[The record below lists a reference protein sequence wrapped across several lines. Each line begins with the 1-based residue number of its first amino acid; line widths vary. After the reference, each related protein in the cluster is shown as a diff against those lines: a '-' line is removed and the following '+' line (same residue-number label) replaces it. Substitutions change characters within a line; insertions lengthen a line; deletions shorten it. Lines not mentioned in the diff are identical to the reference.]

1 METIGVKE
9 ADFPAL
15 RIFDSGKRLK
25 YKYTGN
31 VSSMTK
37 ADLEAFIADFRA
49 NKLETYMKSEEIP
62 DNSGPLK
69 VLVGKNF

>member
-9 ADFPAL
+9 ADFPVL
-15 RIFDSGKRLK
+15 RIYDSAKRQKFK
-25 YKYTGN
+25 YEGN
-31 VSSMTK
+31 VNELTAAQLQS
-37 ADLEAFIADFRA
+37 FIADFRA
-49 NKLETYMKSEEIP
+49 NKLESYLKSEDIP